1 MLYICQNCKSE
12 FSKWSGKCLSCE
24 EWGSLVET
32 VDLISSGDIKDLTSQ
47 IQDKNEVMKLSKIVS
62 KEHDR
67 WSTGLTNLDQ
77 ILGGGIVPGSIILLA
92 GEPGIGKSTLTLQIT
107 AHLASTKKVLYIS
120 GEEALSQ
127 IKLRADRLSLT
138 DSDFD
143 LISCN
148 DLSKIINLIL
158 KNNYQFVIID
168 SIQTILTGGK
178 ISGSGTL
185 AQLSLAMQTIITLA
199 NSKNIGFILIG
210 HITKEGEIAGPK
222 TLEHLVD
229 VVVDMVGEKYSI
241 LKVIRAKK
249 NRFGGVDDLAMMEM
263 GAGGLE
269 IVSEPSNYF
278 IGEYHK
284 QAKKIG
290 SIVFPS
296 IEGNSPILVEI
307 QALVTATNFNL
318 PKRMALGTD
327 NGRLNL
333 ILAILSKHL
342 KCDLDKHDVYL
353 KIVGGLKINDPGVDL
368 AVAVAVYSALH
379 NIELSADLIAFGEV
393 GLNGIIGQISNP
405 EKRLKESIRF
415 GFTKAITPSI
425 KNKKYSILG
434 LDQIQDLAKI
444 LKK

>member
-1 MLYICQNCKSE
+1 MIFRCQNCQAE
-12 FSKWSGKCLSCE
+12 YSKWSGKCLNCGQ
-24 EWGSLVET
+24 WDSLIEVQE
-32 VDLISSGDIKDLTSQ
+32 ISSDIKTLASQ
-47 IQDKNEVMKLSKIVS
+47 LQDKNSITKLSKIIT
-62 KEHDR
+62 KESDR
-67 WSTGLTNLDQ
+67 ISSGFSNFDT
-77 ILGGGIVPGSIILLA
+77 ILGGGIVPGSILLIA

-107 AHLASTKKVLYIS
+107 GHLANKIKVLYVS

-127 IKLRADRLSLT
+127 IKLRADRIGLSEQE
-138 DSDFD
+138 FD

-148 DLSKIINLIL
+148 DFSKIASLIAE
-158 KNNYQFVIID
+158 KDYQFIIID
-168 SIQTILTGGK
+168 SIQTILTGGRV
-178 ISGSGTL
+178 SGSGTM

-199 NSKNIGFILIG
+199 NSMNIGFILIG
-210 HITKEGEIAGPK
+210 HITKDGEIAGPK

-229 VVVDMVGEKYSI
+229 VVIDMVGEKYSA

-269 IVSEPSNYF
+269 MVLEPSNYF

-284 QAKKIG
+284 HDDKIG
-290 SIVFPS
+290 SIIFPS

-307 QALVTATNFNL
+307 QALVTNTNFNL

-327 NGRLNL
+327 NSRLSL

-342 KCDLDKHDVYL
+342 NCKLDQYDVYL
-353 KIVGGLKINDPGVDL
+353 KIVGGLKINDPGIDL
-368 AVAVAVYSALH
+368 AMAVAIYSALH
-379 NIELSADLIAFGEV
+379 NIKLSANLIAFGEV

-415 GFTKAITPSI
+415 GFTKAIAPSL
-425 KNKKYSILG
+425 KNKKYTILG
-434 LDQIQDLAKI
+434 VDHIKDLTKI